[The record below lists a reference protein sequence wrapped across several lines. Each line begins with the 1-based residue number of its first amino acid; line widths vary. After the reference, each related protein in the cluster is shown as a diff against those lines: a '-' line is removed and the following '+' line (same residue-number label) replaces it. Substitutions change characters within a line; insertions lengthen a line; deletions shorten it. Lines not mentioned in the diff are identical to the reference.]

1 MTMPARIEL
10 VGEAGSLVL
19 RRDEG
24 GLDWWQVE
32 LGGPG
37 RVRPLGADH
46 LDDIVARLA
55 DFLRSGSPGPR
66 WVLSLFELHTSIY
79 GEHLGE
85 QTVLRVQDRD
95 AASFATL
102 VLTPAQRQAWL
113 EALAA
118 AGARRRSA
126 MR

>member
-1 MTMPARIEL
+1 MTMPARIAL
-10 VGEAGSLVL
+10 AWVKAGTLVL
-19 RRDEG
+19 RRATRA
-24 GLDWWQVE
+24 DWDLGAGVE
-32 LGGPG
+32 AGQWAGANYRG
-37 RVRPLGADH
+37 ARARADH

-95 AASFATL
+95 AASFAI
-102 VLTPAQRQAWL
+102 R
-113 EALAA
+113 
-118 AGARRRSA
+118 GA
-126 MR
+126 